1 MREGCLENIMIR
13 RLQEADI
20 DSVLALWLH
29 TNLQAHGFIP
39 AAYWENNLAAVRDML
54 PQAEVYV
61 YEDAGEIQAFVGL
74 SGEYIEGIFV
84 ADKMQSQGI
93 GKRLLDFVKTKKT
106 ELHLHVYQKNTGA
119 ARFYQRE
126 GFEIRHA
133 GVDAPTGE
141 QDYAMV
147 WKQGQP

>member
-1 MREGCLENIMIR
+1 MIR
-13 RLQEADI
+13 KLQEADI

-29 TNLQAHGFIP
+29 TNLQAHSFIP
-39 AAYWENNLAAVRDML
+39 AAYWEDNLAAVRDML

-74 SGEYIEGIFV
+74 DGEYIEGIFV

-93 GKRLLDFVKTKKT
+93 GKRLLGFIKTKKT
-106 ELHLHVYQKNTGA
+106 ELRLHVYRKNTGA
-119 ARFYQRE
+119 VRFYQRE

-133 GVDAPTGE
+133 GLDASTGE
-141 QDYAMV
+141 KDYAMV
-147 WKQGQP
+147 WKRGQ